1 MIRARVIPCL
11 SLLNGGLVKTL
22 KFKNPV
28 YVGDPIN
35 AVKIFN
41 EKEVDEIAFLDI
53 GATNAGK
60 EPNYELLADIS
71 SEAFMPFS
79 YGGGITSVEQI
90 RRLYALGVEKIV
102 INSAVG
108 SNPALVSEAA
118 KIAGSS
124 GVVVSIDVRRNWIG
138 QYSVYTNSGRRNL
151 KKGPVEYAILAAQL
165 GAGEILLNSIDR
177 DGMMQGYDLELISQV
192 SGAVNVPIVSLGGA
206 GEINHFADAVDHGA
220 SAVGAGSMFVFHG
233 KHRAVLITYPE
244 YSKLERLFEK

>member
-1 MIRARVIPCL
+1 MIRVRVIPCL
-11 SLLNGGLVKTL
+11 SLLNGGLVKTR

-53 GATNAGK
+53 GATNAAK
-60 EPNYELLADIS
+60 EPNYELLADIA

-79 YGGGITSVEQI
+79 YGGGITNVEQI

-102 INSAVG
+102 INSAAG
-108 SNPALVSEAA
+108 SNPALISEAA

-124 GVVVSIDVRRNWIG
+124 GVVVSIDVRRNWFG
-138 QYSVYTNSGRRNL
+138 QHSVYMNSGRCHL
-151 KKGPVEYAILAAQL
+151 KKDPMEYAKMVEAL

-177 DGMMQGYDLELISQV
+177 DGMMQGYDLELISRV
-192 SGAVNVPIVSLGGA
+192 AGAVNVPVVALGGA
-206 GEINHFADAVDHGA
+206 GEFGHFAEAVDHGA
-220 SAVGAGSMFVFHG
+220 SAVGAGSMFIFHG

-244 YSKLERLFEK
+244 DSKLESLFG